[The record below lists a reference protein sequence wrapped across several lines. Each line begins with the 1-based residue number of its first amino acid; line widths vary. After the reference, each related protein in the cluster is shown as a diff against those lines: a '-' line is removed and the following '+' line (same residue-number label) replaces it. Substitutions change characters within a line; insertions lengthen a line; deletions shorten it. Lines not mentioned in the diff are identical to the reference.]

1 MLVDFYVN
9 VVFRTMWSA
18 IISPRTRECKL
29 TATGYGFRL
38 IGCMYMDELF
48 DSVKYKIKRREDWVG
63 DILYAKVEV
72 SVMGGME

>member
-1 MLVDFYVN
+1 
-9 VVFRTMWSA
+9 
-18 IISPRTRECKL
+18 
-29 TATGYGFRL
+29 
-38 IGCMYMDELF
+38 MDELF